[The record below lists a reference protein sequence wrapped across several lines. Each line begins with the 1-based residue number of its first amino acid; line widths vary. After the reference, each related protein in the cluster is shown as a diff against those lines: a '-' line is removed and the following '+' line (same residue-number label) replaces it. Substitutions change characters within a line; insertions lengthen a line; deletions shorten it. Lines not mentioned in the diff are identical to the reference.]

1 MIYDVIFSMLV
12 LIEKFAFFNKQLQGF
27 IISLILKAKF
37 GEDFLH
43 IDWILL
49 NNSATGIL
57 AEHFVDYI
65 NNFIFYM
72 ENVDWQGKV
81 SDEKHDKVLTLLIK
95 MILVQIDIKL
105 QQM

>member
-1 MIYDVIFSMLV
+1 
-12 LIEKFAFFNKQLQGF
+12 
-27 IISLILKAKF
+27 
-37 GEDFLH
+37 
-43 IDWILL
+43 
-49 NNSATGIL
+49 
-57 AEHFVDYI
+57 
-65 NNFIFYM
+65 M